1 MGDRAPPSA
10 WLVKWNCLQCELQQA
25 ESPVPTVPGAGWR
38 GNPNISVLVLQ
49 SDGPQQA
56 SNRVSEEESTA
67 DWAKVRIYHSG

>member
-1 MGDRAPPSA
+1 M
-10 WLVKWNCLQCELQQA
+10 

-38 GNPNISVLVLQ
+38 GKPNISILVLQ

-67 DWAKVRIYHSG
+67 DWAKVRIYHPG